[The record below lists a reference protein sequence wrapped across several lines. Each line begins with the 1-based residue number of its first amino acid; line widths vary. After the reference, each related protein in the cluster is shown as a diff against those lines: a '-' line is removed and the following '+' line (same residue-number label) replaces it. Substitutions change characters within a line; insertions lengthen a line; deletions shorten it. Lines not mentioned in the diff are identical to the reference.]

1 MKCHTAKNWNLAGV
15 AFYSHLLKKSKNM
28 TLSVFADD
36 SWGDRYV
43 TNSEEYQQVA
53 EEIIC

>member
-15 AFYSHLLKKSKNM
+15 AFYSHLLNKSKNM